1 MLHSL
6 SIRDFVIVSQLDLEF
21 QSGFTVLTGETGAG
35 KSILIDALSLA
46 LGARGEGG
54 VTRSGCDKA
63 EISAIFSIANNVE
76 ATAWLAEAELENDGQ
91 ELVLRRVMFAD
102 GRSRAY
108 INGATVTVSQ
118 LKELGELLVDIYS
131 QNAHH
136 SLLKPATQ
144 RLVLDN
150 FGGLS
155 ALALQVASHYKTWH
169 KLNQQRLEAEKNA
182 SQYADEL
189 AELRDKARELAQ
201 LSLSASEW
209 EELQQE
215 HLRLSNGASLIS
227 GGEECRELLSEG
239 ELSAIRLLS
248 QVQHKLQHL
257 REFDTEISEAVE
269 TLDSAMIQLEETDRF
284 LNRYLQRA
292 DLDPARLAELDARIQ
307 NIHNVSRKYRVQPE
321 EIAALLAQTQARMT
335 DLALF
340 ANDGELAKQEAQAL
354 SAYMQLAT
362 NLSEGRQLAATKLST
377 QISAEMQ
384 RLSLSGGK
392 FEVALNL
399 LNKNLIDKTPLE
411 NAQQTPNANGLEQVE
426 FLVAGHAGV
435 AAKPLAKTAS
445 GGELSRISL
454 AIRVVTAQKE
464 SIPTMIFDEVDVGIG
479 GGVAEVVGQ
488 LLKQLG
494 ETANVEKTSQRQ
506 VLVITH
512 LPQVAALGSHHLRV
526 SKSLVNAQT
535 LSTIAVLDEAE
546 RVEEIARMLGGIEI
560 TAMTRQHAQEML
572 AR

>member
-1 MLHSL
+1 MLQSL
-6 SIRDFVIVSQLDLEF
+6 SIRDFVIVNQLDLEF
-21 QSGFTVLTGETGAG
+21 ESGFTVLTGETGAG

-54 VTRSGCDKA
+54 VTRAGCDKA
-63 EISAIFSIANNVE
+63 EISAIFNISNNQE
-76 ATAWLAEAELENDGQ
+76 AIEWLVDAALENDGQ

-136 SLLKPATQ
+136 SLLKSATQ
-144 RLVLDN
+144 RIVLDN
-150 FGGLS
+150 FGELS
-155 ALALQVASHYKTWH
+155 ALASQVSVHFKTWYQ
-169 KLNQQRLEAEKNA
+169 LNQQRIEVEKNA

-189 AELRDKARELAQ
+189 ADLRDKARELAQ
-201 LSLSASEW
+201 LSITASEW
-209 EELQQE
+209 DELQQE
-215 HLRLSNGASLIS
+215 HLRLSNGASLIT

-248 QVQHKLQHL
+248 QVLHKLQNL
-257 REFDTEISEAVE
+257 RDYDASIAEAVE

-292 DLDPARLAELDARIQ
+292 DLDPERLAELDARIQ
-307 NIHNVSRKYRVQPE
+307 SIHNTSRKYRVQPE
-321 EIAALLAQTQARMT
+321 ELAELLTKSQARMAE
-335 DLALF
+335 LALF
-340 ANDGELAKQEAQAL
+340 ANDGELARLEEQAL
-354 SAYMQLAT
+354 AAYMQLAKK
-362 NLSEGRQLAATKLST
+362 LSEGRQLAATKLSV

-392 FEVALNL
+392 FEVALSPQE
-399 LNKNLIDKTPLE
+399 KDKQ
-411 NAQQTPNANGLEQVE
+411 APNANGLEQVE

-435 AAKPLAKTAS
+435 AARPLAKAAS

-494 ETANVEKTSQRQ
+494 ESQHVGKASQRQ

-512 LPQVAALGSHHLRV
+512 LPQVAALGAHHLRV
-526 SKSLVNAQT
+526 SKSLVNEQT
-535 LSTIAVLDEAE
+535 LSTIAVLNEAE
-546 RVEEIARMLGGIEI
+546 RVEEIARMLGGIEL
-560 TAMTRQHAQEML
+560 TETTRQHAKEML
-572 AR
+572 TR